1 MGGGNWTSQNW
12 NTYHQSAI
20 NGRSAK
26 QIYSSSQMQDKYNP
40 AKVAIRESRDNAD
53 HANSTPIIVG
63 LDVTGSMNDILEA
76 VANGLGTLVQG
87 VYDNLPV
94 TDPQIMFAA
103 IGDAFVDDA
112 PLQVTQFESD
122 IRIAEQLKDLWFEG
136 GGGGNGSESYPL
148 VWAFAKDKVQTDNFD
163 KRDKKGFIF
172 TMGDDGWP
180 SKITKEQLS
189 GVLGTT
195 PSEDVDVQSLLEEV
209 SRKWEV
215 FHLCLR
221 QGQTYRDTDLSRW
234 QRLLGERAIPVTDH
248 TKIPEIIISI
258 LETVAGK
265 SVEDVI
271 GSWDGSTG
279 LVVKNAISGLSN
291 RTQSVG
297 VVKL

>member
-12 NTYHQSAI
+12 TSYHTSSI
-20 NGRSAK
+20 NGKSAK
-26 QIYSSSQMQDKYNP
+26 QIYSSNKMQDKYNP
-40 AKVAIRESRDNAD
+40 AMIAVRESRDNVD
-53 HANSTPIIVG
+53 HENSTPIILG

-76 VANGLGTLVQG
+76 VANGLGILVEG
-87 VYDNLPV
+87 IYSKLPV
-94 TDPQIMFAA
+94 SDPQVMFAA
-103 IGDAFVDDA
+103 IGDAFVDSA

-148 VWAFAKDKVQTDNFD
+148 TWLFVKDKVETDNFE

-180 SKITKEQLS
+180 SRLTKEQVS
-189 GVLGTT
+189 EFLGISTN
-195 PSEDVDVQSLLEEV
+195 EDVDVQSLLEEV

-221 QGQTYRDTDLSRW
+221 QGQTYRDSDLSKW

-265 SVEDVI
+265 SVDDIVN
-271 GSWDGSTG
+271 SWDGSTG
-279 LVVKNAISGLSN
+279 IVVNAAISGLST
-291 RTQSVG
+291 RSQGTG